1 MCDMFKMSDGFVQF
15 TEIND
20 KDECDNQ
27 KNAQS
32 KKLKHHKAEKW
43 EIEAVGQFLFEEYQN
58 LVFGVRTEWLV
69 RKSILRAKFV
79 KYVQNAKTEFRQRL
93 LEANGTYDI
102 GTLLYRTNYLINTKR
117 GSLFYR
123 IKTSTFFEYT
133 NKKLEEF
140 DEKQKNGQSMEFMP
154 NGDEYKISING
165 DPALIGS
172 LQVDE
177 NAPTHELL
185 YEGSLQQQRQQ
196 LFQLTNMG
204 CYICQRNFVSP
215 NDFEDHVSSHADE
228 SDFEILKH
236 YKKSTTPTFKLSYNI
251 CKNSHYF
258 RFNLE
263 STRPNIIIEKLII
276 VQTRTFYYVN
286 NTRVPYSLGA
296 EDRKDSFFVDSHLF
310 RKGVEQP
317 IVVVFH
323 EESSKQ
329 VRNVEQHHFCR
340 IEEFPVVKLN
350 ISPCRLPNKITFKP
364 KFKLPQY
371 MPPVEIR
378 RALQTDSIEAPLAN
392 LSNEFGDYLRNTKR
406 LTQQNVREVFLKLLQ
421 IEDSDT
427 MRDYS
432 SLVQRN
438 VKLRTYE
445 NDYIVKLKIPKHIR
459 FENIIFPF
467 DDVIVLPAE
476 EGNAASTSLDDLMKK
491 MEQLNDETAVT
502 QAPAKKKSKK
512 YIGQVEC
519 ISYGRVTFKCDQ
531 KIPSDKM
538 YTILFRPSRM
548 ILRYQYRALEQLVA
562 MSPPLLKRF
571 LFPDQILM
579 REMPAL
585 NLNFLNKSIYGNPEQ
600 LQAIECIVNINDK
613 QSAPYIIFGPPGTGK
628 TSTALEAIYQIY
640 MLQPQSRILITA
652 GSNGA
657 CDEIALRL
665 CNALTPNIERQ
676 TITRIYS
683 RAYENHADNINE
695 TLLEYSNLYA
705 DHFLPDVEVLH
716 SYRIVVCTLG
726 LIGRLATGK
735 FGKEKDGSGVFTHI
749 FVDEVAASTEM
760 ETLVALTA
768 TLSSNSRLVIAGDHR
783 QLGPILNSK
792 RAANMGL
799 EVSLMERLLER
810 DCYRVDEYGNYN
822 RQIQIRL
829 RRNYRSH
836 PEIVKLFSE
845 MFYEGQLLA
854 QAAPDVQQLCRDWH
868 RAPNAEY
875 PIIFH
880 SVFGPEQREKNSTS
894 RYNPL
899 EIQIVMDYVR
909 DLLCFGIKGHKVVQS
924 DIGIITPYKKQYIRI
939 QEELNLRNWYQIE
952 TGAVESFQGKEKA
965 IVIISFVRSFTNNLG
980 FLESRN
986 RLNVALSRARSLLI
1000 LIGNPRTLSINSD
1013 FKNIIELC
1021 QVQKTLVGASFFDDD
1036 GKNPNKCNNESMS
1049 KLTKSLEKLNI
1060 SKENINACGKNGGK
1074 SNKARARARKNM
1086 ANNNKNVAA
1095 ATTMNEGTTT
1105 VNDVLKSN
1113 NSSKFKITQ
1122 PTSAEKQRQT
1132 FERLKDLYLTEELSN
1147 LVEASS
1153 STSNRRNY
1161 NKKGPKSEIDELFE
1175 MLPSV
1180 PCERTQQSRIN
1191 DFEIVD
1197 PKTGQ
1202 TLQHDKFRTRLEPL
1216 RGKPTTTTPT
1226 YQTQATANNATTL
1239 KPTGTLPHL
1248 TNNNPHKSAT
1258 FTPSKVL
1265 PMNDQHFPAHNI
1277 SSFSDERK
1285 TVPAAA
1291 TRQKSTPMHSE
1302 NATTTGANAILG
1314 PAVSLGR
1321 VEYPTPPRYMQTRTY
1336 PPPKP
1341 KSSKSKCV
1349 IA

>member
-1 MCDMFKMSDGFVQF
+1 MCDMLKMSNGIVDF
-15 TEIND
+15 TDIKD
-20 KDECDNQ
+20 KDECDNH
-27 KNAQS
+27 KNITAEN
-32 KKLKHHKAEKW
+32 KKIKPHKAEKW
-43 EIEAVGQFLFEEYQN
+43 EIEAVGQFLFEEYHN

-79 KYVQNAKTEFRQRL
+79 KYIQNAKTEFRQRL
-93 LEANGTYDI
+93 LESNGSYDI
-102 GTLLYRTNYLINTKR
+102 GTLLSRTNYLINTKR

-123 IKTSTFFEYT
+123 IRASTFFEYM

-140 DEKQKNGQSMEFMP
+140 DEKQKNGQSTEFMQ

-172 LQVDE
+172 QQVDD

-185 YEGSLQQQRQQ
+185 YEGSRQQQREQ
-196 LFQLTNMG
+196 FQLTNMG
-204 CYICQRNFVSP
+204 CYICQMNFVSP
-215 NDFEDHVSSHADE
+215 NDFEDHVLLHGDE
-228 SDFEILKH
+228 SDFEILKN
-236 YKKSTTPTFKLSYNI
+236 YEKSAIPIFKLTYNI

-258 RFNLE
+258 RFNLA
-263 STRPNIIIEKLII
+263 SIRPNIIIEKLVI

-286 NTRVPYSLGA
+286 NTRVPYSLG
-296 EDRKDSFFVDSHLF
+296 EDRKDSFFVDSHFF

-323 EESSKQ
+323 EEYSNQ
-329 VRNVEQHHFCR
+329 VRNIEQHHFCR

-364 KFKLPQY
+364 KLKLPQY

-378 RALQTDSIEAPLAN
+378 RALQTDSIETPLSS
-392 LSNEFGDYLRNTKR
+392 LSNEFADYLRNKKR
-406 LTQQNVREVFLKLLQ
+406 LTQQNVREVFRKLLQ
-421 IEDSDT
+421 IEDCDT

-432 SLVQRN
+432 SLAQRN
-438 VKLRTYE
+438 VQLRTYE
-445 NDYIVKLKIPKHIR
+445 NDYIVKLKIPQHIR

-476 EGNAASTSLDDLMKK
+476 EGNAATNSLDDLMKK
-491 MEQLNDETAVT
+491 MEQLSDETAVK
-502 QAPAKKKSKK
+502 QAPEKNKSKK
-512 YIGQVEC
+512 YIGQIEC
-519 ISYGRVTFKCDQ
+519 ISYGRVTFKCNK
-531 KIPSDKM
+531 KIPSDKT
-538 YTILFRPSRM
+538 YTILFRPARM
-548 ILRYQYRALEQLVA
+548 VLRYQYRALEL
-562 MSPPLLKRF
+562 MSIMPPRILKQF
-571 LFPDQILM
+571 LFPDEILM
-579 REMPAL
+579 RELPTLSL
-585 NLNFLNKSIYGNPEQ
+585 NLLNKSIYENPES
-600 LQAIECIVNINDK
+600 LQAIQCMVNGNDT
-613 QSAPYIIFGPPGTGK
+613 QSPPYIIFGPPGTGK
-628 TSTALEAIYQIY
+628 TSTLVEAIYQIY
-640 MLQPQSRILITA
+640 MLQPQSHILITA

-665 CNALTPNIERQ
+665 CNALASNIERQ

-683 RAYENHADNINE
+683 RSYENRAENINE

-705 DHFLPDVEVLH
+705 NHFLPDVEVLH
-716 SYRIVVCTLG
+716 SYRIVVCTLS
-726 LIGRLATGK
+726 LVGRLATGK
-735 FGKEKDGSGVFTHI
+735 FGTEKDGNGVFTHV

-768 TLSSNSRLVIAGDHR
+768 TLSSNSSLVIAGDHQ

-799 EVSLMERLLER
+799 ELSLMERLLAR

-845 MFYEGQLLA
+845 MFYDGQLLSEA
-854 QAAPDVQQLCRDWH
+854 SPDVQQLCRDWH
-868 RAPNAEY
+868 RAPNPEY

-909 DLLCFGIKGHKVVQS
+909 DLLCFGIKGHKVLQS

-952 TGAVESFQGKEKA
+952 TGAVESFQGKEKS
-965 IVIISFVRSFTNNLG
+965 IIIISFVRSFTNNLG

-986 RLNVALSRARSLLI
+986 RLNVALSRARALLI

-1013 FKNIIELC
+1013 FKHIIELC
-1021 QVQKTLVGASFFDDD
+1021 RLQRTMVGASYFDDD
-1036 GKNPNKCNNESMS
+1036 GKNPNKCNNESMT

-1074 SNKARARARKNM
+1074 SKKARTRARKNQ
-1086 ANNNKNVAA
+1086 ANNNNTAA
-1095 ATTMNEGTTT
+1095 ATTTMNEGATT

-1132 FERLKDLYLTEELSN
+1132 FERLKDLYLTNELSD
-1147 LVEASS
+1147 LVETTS
-1153 STSNRRNY
+1153 STSNRKNY
-1161 NKKGPKSEIDELFE
+1161 NKQPKSEIDELLLG
-1175 MLPSV
+1175 LPSV
-1180 PCERTQQSRIN
+1180 PRERIQKIQSEQY
-1191 DFEIVD
+1191 DFEIVNLA
-1197 PKTGQ
+1197 TGQ
-1202 TLQHDKFRTRLEPL
+1202 TTQHDELRTRFERLQ
-1216 RGKPTTTTPT
+1216 RKKTTTTTPT
-1226 YQTQATANNATTL
+1226 YQAQATTNSAITL
-1239 KPTGTLPHL
+1239 KPTGTQSNLFN
-1248 TNNNPHKSAT
+1248 NNNPNKSST
-1258 FTPSKVL
+1258 FAPPKAAAS
-1265 PMNDQHFPAHNI
+1265 NGQHFAAFTK
-1277 SSFSDERK
+1277 SSFSGERNA
-1285 TVPAAA
+1285 VSAAA
-1291 TRQKSTPMHSE
+1291 TGQKFTPTHSV
-1302 NATTTGANAILG
+1302 NATETAMLG
-1314 PAVSLGR
+1314 PAVLGR
-1321 VEYPTPPRYMQTRTY
+1321 IEYATPPRYVQTRTHL
-1336 PPPKP
+1336 PPKP